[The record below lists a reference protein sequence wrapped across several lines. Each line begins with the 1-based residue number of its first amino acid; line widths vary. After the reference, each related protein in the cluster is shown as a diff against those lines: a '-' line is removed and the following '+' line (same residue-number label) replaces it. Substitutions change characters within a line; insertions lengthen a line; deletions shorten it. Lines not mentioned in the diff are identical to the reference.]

1 MKYKNKNK
9 IAWFLCFFSVFFGAF
24 GSVGIGVLGMKFKAT
39 LECEIEVDFS
49 DKEKAQAY
57 FIDGDWKEYF
67 YTFDGL
73 DEFTRH
79 LVYAFNESEEMLRG
93 GRIKFVE
100 GIGEF
105 IHDRS
110 KNEWRLTH
118 KNLQE
123 GESFLCGQIVIR
135 YVQDTHCSTLERV

>member
-1 MKYKNKNK
+1 
-9 IAWFLCFFSVFFGAF
+9 
-24 GSVGIGVLGMKFKAT
+24 MKFKAT

-49 DKEKAQAY
+49 DKDKAKTY
-57 FIDGDWKEYF
+57 FIDGDWQEYF
-67 YTFDGL
+67 YAFDGL

-100 GIGEF
+100 GVGEF
-105 IHDRS
+105 IYDRS
-110 KNEWRLTH
+110 KKEWRLTH